1 MRLRYP
7 LAGVLLS
14 IVAVLAIVPIAQAQ
28 DDPYG
33 DGLTCGDLRGWFREH
48 FPRETELRD
57 AILDRIEPCAV
68 DDWLNHGMVFLAM
81 NEVDGDDAGALAA
94 MGKVFFESRNGH
106 HVTSGQMKGW
116 IDAWLAFHD
125 EQAAVIEKAAED
137 AENAVAEAEAAA
149 AAAAEAA
156 AAAAEAEDAAD
167 AFAAAA
173 AAAAAAEDAAAAAA
187 EAEDA
192 ADAAAVAAAAN
203 AAAGRGGGRGGRVRS
218 GSGGGHAAA
227 AAAANAAAAAAEAAE
242 AAASIAAAERPPW
255 PEPTRTGETFQSQQ
269 VMCVGENQD
278 GSCNRFTYDPSAPPI
293 TCHIMSDGY
302 VECEQ

>member
-1 MRLRYP
+1 MRIRYP

-33 DGLTCGDLRGWFREH
+33 DGLTRGELSEWFRDNA
-48 FPRETELRD
+48 PGETRLRN
-57 AILDRIEPCAV
+57 AILDWIDPCK
-68 DDWLNHGMVFLAM
+68 DDDCWLTRGKVFLAM
-81 NEVDGDDAGALAA
+81 SQVDDDDDAGAEAA
-94 MGKVFFESRNGH
+94 VGRFHSTETPSGS
-106 HVTSGQMKGW
+106 HVTGETLEGW
-116 IDAWLAFHD
+116 IDAWLAFRA
-125 EQAAVIEKAAED
+125 EQAAAIEEAAAD
-137 AENAVAEAEAAA
+137 TENAVAAAEAAA
-149 AAAAEAA
+149 AEAAAAA

-173 AAAAAAEDAAAAAA
+173 AAAAAAEDAAVAAAAAAAAA
-187 EAEDA
+187 EDA
-192 ADAAAVAAAAN
+192 AAVAAVAAAAN
-203 AAAGRGGGRGGRVRS
+203 AAA
-218 GSGGGHAAA
+218 AAA
-227 AAAANAAAAAAEAAE
+227 EAAAAAANAAEAAAANAAAAAAEAAE

-269 VMCVGENQD
+269 LMCVGENED

-302 VECEQ
+302 VECE

>member
-1 MRLRYP
+1 MIRFRCA

-14 IVAVLAIVPIAQAQ
+14 ILAVLAVVPIAQAQ

-81 NEVDGDDAGALAA
+81 SEVDGDDAGALAA

-106 HVTSGQMKGW
+106 HVTSGQMDGW

-125 EQAAVIEKAAED
+125 EQAEAVLAALPTPTPSPTPEPTP
-137 AENAVAEAEAAA
+137 
-149 AAAAEAA
+149 
-156 AAAAEAEDAAD
+156 
-167 AFAAAA
+167 
-173 AAAAAAEDAAAAAA
+173 
-187 EAEDA
+187 
-192 ADAAAVAAAAN
+192 
-203 AAAGRGGGRGGRVRS
+203 
-218 GSGGGHAAA
+218 
-227 AAAANAAAAAAEAAE
+227 
-242 AAASIAAAERPPW
+242 RPEPTPW
-255 PEPTRTGETFQSQQ
+255 PEPTRTGETFQSQP
-269 VMCVGENQD
+269 VICVGPYINIW
-278 GSCNRFTYDPSAPPI
+278 GRTSCESKTYDTSADPV
-293 TCHIMSDGY
+293 TCHIMSDKK

>member
-203 AAAGRGGGRGGRVRS
+203 AAA
-218 GSGGGHAAA
+218 AAAEAAAAAANAAAAAAEA

>member
-106 HVTSGQMKGW
+106 HVTSGQMDGW
-116 IDAWLAFHD
+116 INAWLAFRA

-137 AENAVAEAEAAA
+137 AENAVAEAEA
-149 AAAAEAA
+149 
-156 AAAAEAEDAAD
+156 
-167 AFAAAA
+167 
-173 AAAAAAEDAAAAAA
+173 
-187 EAEDA
+187 
-192 ADAAAVAAAAN
+192 
-203 AAAGRGGGRGGRVRS
+203 
-218 GSGGGHAAA
+218 
-227 AAAANAAAAAAEAAE
+227 AAAAAAEAAE

-269 VMCVGENQD
+269 LMCVGPYINIWGRTSC
-278 GSCNRFTYDPSAPPI
+278 GSKTYDTSADPV
-293 TCHIMSDGY
+293 TCHIMSDGH

>member
-7 LAGVLLS
+7 LAVVLLS

-106 HVTSGQMKGW
+106 HVTSGQMDGW
-116 IDAWLAFHD
+116 INAWLAFRA

-173 AAAAAAEDAAAAAA
+173 AAAA
-187 EAEDA
+187 
-192 ADAAAVAAAAN
+192 
-203 AAAGRGGGRGGRVRS
+203 
-218 GSGGGHAAA
+218 
-227 AAAANAAAAAAEAAE
+227 NAAAAAAEAAE

-269 VMCVGENQD
+269 LMCVGPYINIWGRTSC
-278 GSCNRFTYDPSAPPI
+278 GSKTYDTSADPV
-293 TCHIMSDGY
+293 TCHIMSDGH

>member
-203 AAAGRGGGRGGRVRS
+203 AAAAAEAEDAADAFA
-218 GSGGGHAAA
+218 AAA